1 MSLGPTL
8 VHLERLHMRGV
19 ANGPPAHALCL
30 EGVCSTW
37 EPSDE
42 ALKRANKHSAR
53 ALAER
58 TCVVTNLPR
67 FFHTS
72 IEARSETHGSDTGG

>member
-1 MSLGPTL
+1 M
-8 VHLERLHMRGV
+8 VRL
-19 ANGPPAHALCL
+19 AHALCL

-72 IEARSETHGSDTGG
+72 VVLLHGSPRLPQETTSG

>member
-1 MSLGPTL
+1 M
-8 VHLERLHMRGV
+8 VRL
-19 ANGPPAHALCL
+19 AHALCL

-37 EPSDE
+37 EPSHE
-42 ALKRANKHSAR
+42 VLKRDNTHATH
-53 ALAER
+53 ALTAR